1 MTKLASWC
9 RTTKLARWYRRAE
22 AFYARNRLVFQVA
35 WGAFVTAAAG
45 LTVFLALAVAAQQS
59 REHSRHHE
67 EAVTVRVACERS
79 HTFGPPLIAFLQGAE
94 DRLHIG
100 ALEQKVT
107 INGKKE
113 SVIAFYLSTIP
124 ASCPSM

>member
-1 MTKLASWC
+1 MS
-9 RTTKLARWYRRAE
+9 
-22 AFYARNRLVFQVA
+22 
-35 WGAFVTAAAG
+35 AAAV
-45 LTVFLALAVAAQQS
+45 LTVVVAFAVAAQQS

-79 HTFGPPLIAFLQGAE
+79 HTFGPSLIAFLQGAE

-107 INGKKE
+107 IAHKQE
-113 SVIAFYLSTIP
+113 SVIAFYRSTIP
-124 ASCPSM
+124 ASCPSV